1 MSRLAAVLTLTLAAT
16 ALARTDAGV
25 PPPPAAPPE
34 TAMSPTPVQLVDA
47 VSATLEGVERELGA
61 MPFFVR
67 PMVRSGF
74 GKRTGLSPGD
84 WKELLQALRREVQAG
99 ATPAQVVQAH
109 PKLRKD
115 LEGLAE
121 NYRTAPERAKKG
133 MGAEG
138 ERLRELQETAR
149 QREAAVKALHAW
161 LGGA

>member
-1 MSRLAAVLTLTLAAT
+1 MSAVALVLLLLSSTPAAAT
-16 ALARTDAGV
+16 DGG
-25 PPPPAAPPE
+25 PPAPT
-34 TAMSPTPVQLVDA
+34 TAAELPVPTPLQLVDA

-74 GKRTGLSPGD
+74 GKRTGLTPGD
-84 WKELLQALRREVQAG
+84 WKELLQTLRREVQAG
-99 ATPAQVVQAH
+99 AAPAQLVKTH
-109 PKLRKD
+109 PQLRKN

-121 NYRTAPERAKKG
+121 NYRTAPERAQKG